1 MELKSLSYDPQYTNA
16 GLEDAYHIV
25 YYIPKNQDLTDW
37 SEKVSACKR
46 KVGQDIINECVN
58 ALNIEGLYFDYVIR
72 MMGHKETIPLKN
84 APIRSLAVAI
94 ADATGAKYLPQLLHK
109 KKETT
114 PMHFLSL
121 AERQVEIN
129 DVFQVN
135 DRTYNLNEKKILI
148 VDDITTT
155 CTTVAEMIK
164 TLKKVWPKAIFYLFC
179 IARTSHDEHA
189 NENL

>member
-1 MELKSLSYDPQYTNA
+1 
-16 GLEDAYHIV
+16 
-25 YYIPKNQDLTDW
+25 
-37 SEKVSACKR
+37 
-46 KVGQDIINECVN
+46 
-58 ALNIEGLYFDYVIR
+58 
-72 MMGHKETIPLKN
+72 MMGHKETIPQKDV
-84 APIRSLAVAI
+84 PIRSLAVAI
-94 ADATGAKYLPQLLHK
+94 ANATGAKYLPQLLHK